1 VRSPGPDQNHLDILS
16 SLAEEEEIMNRAKR
30 LRELL
35 FSKEM
40 TILMEAHNG
49 LSARLAQEAGFEAI
63 WGSGL
68 SLSAA
73 LGVRDSNEAS
83 WTQILDVMEF
93 MSEATDLPILL
104 DGDTGYGNFN
114 NVRRLVCKLEQ
125 RQIAGVCLE
134 DKLFPKTNSFI
145 NGEKQELAEVDEFCG
160 KIRAAK
166 DTQRDPD
173 FVVVARTEAFIAGWG
188 LQEALLRATA
198 YAKSGADVILVHSKR
213 KDSKEILSFME
224 QWENNTPVVIVPTKY
239 PSEPLSSFED
249 VGISNFIFANQG
261 IRTVI
266 TALQKNLKTLRQTSD
281 LLSIE
286 NDIVPVAEIFRL
298 QNADE
303 LQRSEKRYLRAVE
316 TDSVKALVL
325 AATRGNFGKLVEDRP
340 KCMLRLR
347 GKPILTWH
355 IEKFNRR
362 GIKEIAVVRGY
373 AKEKVDLPGLRY
385 FDNDEYESTGQ
396 LFSIYQAREMLEGTL
411 VIAYGDIVFDDAILL
426 ELLSKEFDVAIAA
439 DASFRLHDRDG
450 KTRNLVSTS
459 GGISPLPGEDG
470 CRLIKVGPTVA
481 REEASGEWV
490 GLLVIRGQ
498 GTAAVAAL
506 LDELAEQD
514 PETLRTAGLVD
525 LVTLLM
531 ARGQEVNVRHIY
543 GHWRDLND
551 VRELSVGDV
560 S

>member
-1 VRSPGPDQNHLDILS
+1 
-16 SLAEEEEIMNRAKR
+16 MNRAKR

-347 GKPILTWH
+347 GKPILTWQ